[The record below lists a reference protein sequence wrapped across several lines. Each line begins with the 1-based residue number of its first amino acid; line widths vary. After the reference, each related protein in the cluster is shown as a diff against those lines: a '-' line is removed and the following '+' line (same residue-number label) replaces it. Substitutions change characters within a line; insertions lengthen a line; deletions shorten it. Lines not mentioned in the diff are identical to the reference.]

1 MKKTITTLLALVLG
15 IGMLTGCG
23 TDYATEESTV
33 FVQKDGKV
41 VSTDVESFSD
51 SYDEEELNNYVETMI
66 SEYTAQYGENSVTLN
81 EVTVADGKATLILT
95 YASPED
101 YSRFNGIEL
110 FTGSIAEA
118 LAAGYDFNVDFA
130 DVTGDTPTACS
141 ASAFT
146 GEDGYK
152 VVVIK
157 TNANVNVSGKICYV
171 SQKNV
176 SLVDKKTISIAVGNR
191 LIEGAEVTEEE
202 TEEVEETTEAMPV
215 EVTDEGS
222 IDEDEI
228 LTGEDEDTEIVFD
241 FGEEEETYVSSEN
254 SSYSTVYTYIIYK

>member
-1 MKKTITTLLALVLG
+1 MKKTITTLLALVLC

-23 TDYATEESTV
+23 TNYATEESTV
-33 FVQKDGKV
+33 FVQKDGTV

-51 SYDEEELNNYVETMI
+51 TYDEGELKTYVENAI
-66 SEYTAQYGENSVTLN
+66 SEYTAQYGEETVTLKD
-81 EVTVADGKATLILT
+81 VAVADGKATLILS

-101 YSRFNGIEL
+101 YARFNGIEL

-118 LAAGYDFNVDFA
+118 LAAGYDFDVDFA
-130 DVTGDTPTACS
+130 DVTGDTPTECS

-157 TNANVNVSGKICYV
+157 TNTNVNVSGKICYV

-176 SLVDKKTISIAVGNR
+176 SLVDKKTISIAVGNQ
-191 LIEGAEVTEEE
+191 LIEGAAVTEE
-202 TEEVEETTEAMPV
+202 TEEVEETTEATPE
-215 EVTDEGS
+215 EVVDEGS
-222 IDEDEI
+222 VSEDEI

-241 FGEEEETYVSSEN
+241 FGEEEEPYVSSEN
-254 SSYSTVYTYIIYK
+254 SSYSSVYTYIIYK

>member
-1 MKKTITTLLALVLG
+1 MKKTIATLLALVLC

-23 TDYATEESTV
+23 TNYATEESTV

-51 SYDEEELNNYVETMI
+51 SYDEEELKNYVETTI
-66 SEYTAQYGENSVTLN
+66 SEYTAQYGEDSVTLKD
-81 EVTVADGKATLILT
+81 VAVADGKATLILS

-118 LAAGYDFNVDFA
+118 LAAGYKFDVDFA

-141 ASAFT
+141 ASDFT

-176 SLVDKKTISIAVGNR
+176 SLVDKKTISIAVGNQ
-191 LIEGAEVTEEE
+191 LIDGAAVNEE
-202 TEEVEETTEAMPV
+202 TEEVEKTTEAAPE
-215 EVTDEGS
+215 EVVDEGS
-222 IDEDEI
+222 VSEDEI

-241 FGEEEETYVSSEN
+241 FGEEEEPYVASEN
-254 SSYSTVYTYIIYK
+254 SSYSSVYTYIIYK

>member
-1 MKKTITTLLALVLG
+1 
-15 IGMLTGCG
+15 MLTGCG
-23 TDYATEESTV
+23 TNYATEESTV

-41 VSTDVESFSD
+41 VSTDVENFSN
-51 SYDEEELNNYVETMI
+51 SYDEEELKNYVETAI
-66 SEYTAQYGENSVTLN
+66 SEYTAQYGEDTVTLKD
-81 EVTVADGKATLILT
+81 VAVADGKATLILE
-95 YASPED
+95 YASTED
-101 YSRFNGIEL
+101 YTRFNGIEL

-118 LAAGYDFNVDFA
+118 LAAGYDFDVDFA

-141 ASAFT
+141 ASDFT

-176 SLVDKKTISIAVGNR
+176 SLVDKKTISIAAGNR
-191 LIEGAEVTEEE
+191 LIEGSSVTEETQE
-202 TEEVEETTEAMPV
+202 TEAVEETTEAV
-215 EVTDEGS
+215 LVKSVDEGS
-222 IDEDEI
+222 IDDDEI
-228 LTGEDEDTEIVFD
+228 LTEEDENTEIVFD

>member
-1 MKKTITTLLALVLG
+1 
-15 IGMLTGCG
+15 
-23 TDYATEESTV
+23 
-33 FVQKDGKV
+33 
-41 VSTDVESFSD
+41 
-51 SYDEEELNNYVETMI
+51 
-66 SEYTAQYGENSVTLN
+66 
-81 EVTVADGKATLILT
+81 
-95 YASPED
+95 
-101 YSRFNGIEL
+101 
-110 FTGSIAEA
+110 
-118 LAAGYDFNVDFA
+118 
-130 DVTGDTPTACS
+130 
-141 ASAFT
+141 
-146 GEDGYK
+146 
-152 VVVIK
+152 
-157 TNANVNVSGKICYV
+157 VNVSGKICYV